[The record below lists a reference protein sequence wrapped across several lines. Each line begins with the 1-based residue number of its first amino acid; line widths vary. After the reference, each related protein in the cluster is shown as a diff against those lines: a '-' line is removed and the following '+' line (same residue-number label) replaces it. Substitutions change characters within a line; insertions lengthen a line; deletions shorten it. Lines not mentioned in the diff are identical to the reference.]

1 MESEFVC
8 GWRMCLCWGG
18 GGEDFI
24 VNTKEGKR
32 SLGTAALDGQL

>member
-8 GWRMCLCWGG
+8 GWRMCLCLG

>member
-1 MESEFVC
+1 MAGGCVC
-8 GWRMCLCWGG
+8 VGG
-18 GGEDFI
+18 GGREDFI